1 MGKFYSKEE
10 LAELQKEFPEL
21 NVQRLYYDV
30 YLEKNLEVPPSLRE
44 DFRDFIRKYLEWKER
59 QRQKTEYKS
68 EREKQQRNKMWK
80 WFRRRGQKAKMK
92 KSDIPQE
99 IRLKFGE
106 PAVTDPA
113 AEEEVEIVSEVDPES
128 VKVRYRGE
136 IFPVNKKQLK
146 YGEKNALKPIRL
158 MSDSELM
165 KEYTRLKTF
174 DEGRLFRYRLKRIE
188 KEIERRGIDKYNTKE
203 ATTNFSLPSGI
214 AGLLLEDGEK
224 CAWIANATENG
235 KKEKQKEENQT
246 QRSKKSTRRF
256 SVWDVLDGQI
266 IRSGKLVK

>member
-1 MGKFYSKEE
+1 MIKKAKIVDEILKETE
-10 LAELQKEFPEL
+10 KIKEARQRLESLCLYFGDEGYLRAFPVLTKIYDAVSEIELQTL
-21 NVQRLYYDV
+21 
-30 YLEKNLEVPPSLRE
+30 
-44 DFRDFIRKYLEWKER
+44 
-59 QRQKTEYKS
+59 
-68 EREKQQRNKMWK
+68 K
-80 WFRRRGQKAKMK
+80 WFRRGGQKAKMK